1 MEVMEPLF
9 NNLRSITLR
18 LKKGLHT
25 PNPANPKRPMWTLED
40 LDEIAEGSRR
50 NIELS
55 NKQLDIFPRGY
66 QGVRFKNL
74 ARENPPPEIKESIE
88 VIDPKDF
95 PTN

>member
-1 MEVMEPLF
+1 MEPLF

-25 PNPANPKRPMWTLED
+25 PNPANPDRPMWTLED
-40 LDEIAEGSRR
+40 LDEIAEGSKR
-50 NIELS
+50 NIELA
-55 NKQLDIFPRGY
+55 NKHLDIFPRGY

-74 ARENPPPEIKESIE
+74 ARENPPPEIKESVE
-88 VIDPKDF
+88 VVDPKDF

>member
-1 MEVMEPLF
+1 MEPLF

-50 NIELS
+50 NIELA
-55 NKQLDIFPRGY
+55 NKHLDIFPRGY
-66 QGVRFKNL
+66 QVVRFKNL
-74 ARENPPPEIKESIE
+74 SRENPPPEIKESVE
-88 VIDPKDF
+88 VVDPKDF

>member
-1 MEVMEPLF
+1 MEPLF

-25 PNPANPKRPMWTLED
+25 PNPANPDRPMWTLED
-40 LDEIAEGSRR
+40 LDEIAEGSKR
-50 NIELS
+50 NIEQS
-55 NKQLDIFPRGY
+55 NKHLDIFPRGY

-74 ARENPPPEIKESIE
+74 ARENPPPEIKESVE
-88 VIDPKDF
+88 VVDPKDF

>member
-1 MEVMEPLF
+1 MEPLF
-9 NNLRSITLR
+9 SNLRSITLR

-25 PNPANPKRPMWTLED
+25 PNPANPDRPMWTLED

-50 NIELS
+50 NIELA
-55 NKQLDIFPRGY
+55 NKHLDIFPRGY

-74 ARENPPPEIKESIE
+74 ARENPPPEITESVE

>member
-1 MEVMEPLF
+1 MEPLF

-25 PNPANPKRPMWTLED
+25 PNPANPNRPMWTLED
-40 LDEIAEGSRR
+40 LDQITEGSKR
-50 NIELS
+50 NIEQA
-55 NKQLDIFPRGY
+55 NKHLDIFPRGY

-74 ARENPPPEIKESIE
+74 ARENPPPEITESVE

>member
-1 MEVMEPLF
+1 MEPLF

-25 PNPANPKRPMWTLED
+25 PNPANPDRPMWTLED
-40 LDEIAEGSRR
+40 LDEIAEGSKY
-50 NIELS
+50 NIDQA
-55 NKQLDIFPRGY
+55 NKHLDIFPRGY

-74 ARENPPPEIKESIE
+74 ARETPPPEITETVE

>member
-1 MEVMEPLF
+1 MEPLF

-25 PNPANPKRPMWTLED
+25 PNPANPDKPMWTLED
-40 LDEIAEGSRR
+40 LDEIAEGSKY
-50 NIELS
+50 NIDQA
-55 NKQLDIFPRGY
+55 NKHLDIFPRGY

-74 ARENPPPEIKESIE
+74 ARETPPPEITETVE

>member
-1 MEVMEPLF
+1 MEPLF

-25 PNPANPKRPMWTLED
+25 PNPDNPKRPMWEIED
-40 LDEIAEGSRR
+40 LDQISAGCQY
-50 NIELS
+50 NIDS
-55 NKQLDIFPRGY
+55 ANKHLDIYARGY

-74 ARENPPPEIKESIE
+74 ARENPPPEITESVE
-88 VIDPKDF
+88 VVDPKDF

>member
-1 MEVMEPLF
+1 MEPLF

-25 PNPANPKRPMWTLED
+25 PNPANPDRPMWTLED
-40 LDEIAEGSRR
+40 LDEIAEGSKR
-50 NIELS
+50 NIEQA
-55 NKQLDIFPRGY
+55 NKHLDIFPRGY

-74 ARENPPPEIKESIE
+74 ARETPPPEIKESVE
-88 VIDPKDF
+88 VVDPKDF

>member
-1 MEVMEPLF
+1 MEPLF

-50 NIELS
+50 NIELA
-55 NKQLDIFPRGY
+55 NKHLDIFPIGY

-74 ARENPPPEIKESIE
+74 ARETPPPEITESVE
-88 VIDPKDF
+88 VVDPKDF

>member
-1 MEVMEPLF
+1 MEPLF
-9 NNLRSITLR
+9 SNLRSITLR

-25 PNPANPKRPMWTLED
+25 PNPANPDRPMWTLED
-40 LDEIAEGSRR
+40 LDEIAEGSKH
-50 NIELS
+50 NIDQA
-55 NKQLDIFPRGY
+55 NKHLDIFPRGY

-74 ARENPPPEIKESIE
+74 ARETPPPEITETVE

>member
-1 MEVMEPLF
+1 MEPLF

-25 PNPANPKRPMWTLED
+25 PNPANPKVPMWTLED
-40 LDEIAEGSRR
+40 LDEIAEGSKR
-50 NIELS
+50 NIELA
-55 NKQLDIFPRGY
+55 NKHLDIFPRGY

-74 ARENPPPEIKESIE
+74 ARENPPPEIKESVE
-88 VIDPKDF
+88 FTDPKDF

>member
-1 MEVMEPLF
+1 MEPLF
-9 NNLRSITLR
+9 SNLRSITLR

-25 PNPANPKRPMWTLED
+25 PNPANPDRPMWTLED
-40 LDEIAEGSRR
+40 LDEIAEGSKY
-50 NIELS
+50 NIEQA
-55 NKQLDIFPRGY
+55 NKHLDIFPRGY

-74 ARENPPPEIKESIE
+74 ARETPPPEVTESVE

>member
-1 MEVMEPLF
+1 MEPLF

-18 LKKGLHT
+18 LKKGLHS
-25 PNPANPKRPMWTLED
+25 PNPANPNKPMWTLED
-40 LDEIAEGSRR
+40 LDEIAEGSKY
-50 NIELS
+50 NIDQA
-55 NKQLDIFPRGY
+55 NKHLDIFPRGY

-74 ARENPPPEIKESIE
+74 ARETPPPEITESVE

>member
-1 MEVMEPLF
+1 MEPLF

-18 LKKGLHT
+18 LKKGLHS
-25 PNPANPKRPMWTLED
+25 PNPANPNKPMWTLED
-40 LDEIAEGSRR
+40 LDEIAEGSKY
-50 NIELS
+50 NIEQA
-55 NKQLDIFPRGY
+55 NKHLDIHPMGY

-74 ARENPPPEIKESIE
+74 ARENPPPEITESVE

>member
-1 MEVMEPLF
+1 MEPLF

-18 LKKGLHT
+18 LKKGLNS
-25 PNPANPKRPMWTLED
+25 PNPANPKVPMWTLGD
-40 LDEIAEGSRR
+40 LDEIAEGSKR
-50 NIELS
+50 NIELA
-55 NKQLDIFPRGY
+55 NKHLDIFPRGY

-74 ARENPPPEIKESIE
+74 ARESPPPEITESVE

>member
-1 MEVMEPLF
+1 MEPLF

-25 PNPANPKRPMWTLED
+25 PNPANPDRPMWTLED

-50 NIELS
+50 NIELA
-55 NKQLDIFPRGY
+55 NKHLDIFPRGY

-74 ARENPPPEIKESIE
+74 ARETPPPEIKESVE

>member
-1 MEVMEPLF
+1 MEPLF

-50 NIELS
+50 NIELA
-55 NKQLDIFPRGY
+55 NKHLDIFPRGY

-74 ARENPPPEIKESIE
+74 ARENPPPEIKESVE
-88 VIDPKDF
+88 FTDPKDF

>member
-1 MEVMEPLF
+1 MEPLF

-50 NIELS
+50 NIELA
-55 NKQLDIFPRGY
+55 NKHLDIFPRGN

-74 ARENPPPEIKESIE
+74 ARENPPPEIKESVE
-88 VIDPKDF
+88 VVDPKDF

>member
-1 MEVMEPLF
+1 MEPLF

-50 NIELS
+50 NIELA
-55 NKQLDIFPRGY
+55 NKHLDIFPRGY

-74 ARENPPPEIKESIE
+74 ARENPPPEIKESVE
-88 VIDPKDF
+88 VVAPKDF

>member
-1 MEVMEPLF
+1 MEPLF

-25 PNPANPKRPMWTLED
+25 PNPANPDRPMWTLED

-50 NIELS
+50 NIELA
-55 NKQLDIFPRGY
+55 NKHLDIFPRGY

-74 ARENPPPEIKESIE
+74 ARENPPPEIKESVE
-88 VIDPKDF
+88 VVDPKDF

>member
-1 MEVMEPLF
+1 MEIMEPLF
-9 NNLRSITLR
+9 SNLRSITLR

-50 NIELS
+50 NIELA
-55 NKQLDIFPRGY
+55 NKHLDIYPRGY

-74 ARENPPPEIKESIE
+74 ARENPPPEIKESVE
-88 VIDPKDF
+88 VVDPKDF

>member
-1 MEVMEPLF
+1 MEPLF

-25 PNPANPKRPMWTLED
+25 PNPANPDRPMWTLED
-40 LDEIAEGSRR
+40 LDEIAEGSKY
-50 NIELS
+50 NIDQA
-55 NKQLDIFPRGY
+55 NKHLDIFPRGY

-74 ARENPPPEIKESIE
+74 ARQDLAPEIKESVE

>member
-1 MEVMEPLF
+1 MEPLF

-25 PNPANPKRPMWTLED
+25 PNPANPKKPMWTLED
-40 LDEIAEGSRR
+40 LDEIAEGSKR
-50 NIELS
+50 NIEQA
-55 NKQLDIFPRGY
+55 NKHLDIFPRGY

-74 ARENPPPEIKESIE
+74 ARETPPPEITETVE

>member
-1 MEVMEPLF
+1 MEPLF

-25 PNPANPKRPMWTLED
+25 PNPANPDRPMWTLED
-40 LDEIAEGSRR
+40 LDEIAEGSKR
-50 NIELS
+50 NIELA
-55 NKQLDIFPRGY
+55 NKHLDIFPRGY

-74 ARENPPPEIKESIE
+74 ARETPPPEVTESVE